1 MALTFGKGPQWGRV
15 LQEPNIGVDYA
26 GPANL
31 RDIWAARQ
39 STMQGAQ
46 STALSEL
53 NAALQ
58 AQRDKALADY
68 IAANTPRAG
77 GGGGRGGGGGG
88 GGGKAP
94 PVFLPDVPLPDGWY
108 QPAPS
113 ITAPPGAPAAL
124 MPSSLYGANNVYS
137 FGGNHP
143 KPPTNRGA
151 AARNRPGVI
160 PKKIPKFKVILS

>member
-1 MALTFGKGPQWGRV
+1 
-15 LQEPNIGVDYA
+15 
-26 GPANL
+26 
-31 RDIWAARQ
+31 
-39 STMQGAQ
+39 MQGAQ
-46 STALSEL
+46 STALTEL

-58 AQRDKALADY
+58 AQRDRALAEY
-68 IAANTPRAG
+68 IAAQEARARG
-77 GGGGRGGGGGG
+77 AGGGGGGG
-88 GGGKAP
+88 GGGKATKAP
-94 PVFLPDVPLPDGWY
+94 PVLLPDVPLSDGWY

-137 FGGNHP
+137 FGGNHQ